1 MPGESNADCTADCTA
16 YAADWMHARTAD
28 TYSACNAYANRNACS
43 SAYANRNAYTSAY
56 ANRNAYTSR
65 SFCHTLAA
73 SG

>member
-1 MPGESNADCTADCTA
+1 MPGESNADCNADCTA

-28 TYSACNAYANRNACS
+28 TYSACNAYANRNA
-43 SAYANRNAYTSAY
+43 SAYANRNAYT
-56 ANRNAYTSR
+56 RR